1 MSRERLHD
9 ELSTQHEDRMI
20 RFLHLVIRVCV
31 RILAA
36 IMVLV
41 IMWGVADVVYV
52 IIQKILA
59 APLGM
64 LTVSDIFQL
73 FGAFLVVLI
82 AIEIFVN
89 IRMYLGTNALPVQL
103 VIATALMAIAR
114 KVIVL
119 DFEQTDA
126 PYILAIAAVVAALG
140 ATHWLLSRDNPQV
153 TEANPFMPSAGTS
166 RSQPSP

>member
-1 MSRERLHD
+1 MH
-9 ELSTQHEDRMI
+9 HEDGMV
-20 RFLHLVIRVCV
+20 RFLHLVIRFCV

-36 IMVLV
+36 IMVAV
-41 IMWGVADVVYV
+41 ILWGVADVFYEIV
-52 IIQKILA
+52 QRLMTP
-59 APLGM
+59 PLGL

-89 IRMYLGTNALPVQL
+89 IRMYLGSSVLPVQL

-119 DFEQTDA
+119 DFQETDA
-126 PYILAIAAVVAALG
+126 LYILAIAAVVAALG
-140 ATHWLLSRDNPQV
+140 ATHWLLSRDNPRGSGADPV
-153 TEANPFMPSAGTS
+153 IPMILGGTAERRPPEES
-166 RSQPSP
+166 RP